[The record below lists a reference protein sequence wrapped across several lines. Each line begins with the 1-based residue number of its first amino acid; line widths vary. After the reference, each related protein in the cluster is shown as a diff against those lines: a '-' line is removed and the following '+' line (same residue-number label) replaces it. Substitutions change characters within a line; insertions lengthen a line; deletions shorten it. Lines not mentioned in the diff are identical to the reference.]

1 LGLKVATPQPATR
14 FLIHRKFL
22 RLRSQKSFLVRKLW
36 PGPNPNP
43 SHVYLH
49 LNRQQKQHRFT
60 MSCHFPGI
68 VDRLLSFSGH
78 VQISACHEYQ
88 MPTKKGLI
96 EQLLAGS
103 VAGKKREE
111 YIG

>member
-1 LGLKVATPQPATR
+1 
-14 FLIHRKFL
+14 
-22 RLRSQKSFLVRKLW
+22 VRKLW

-78 VQISACHEYQ
+78 VQIYACHEYQ
-88 MPTKKGLI
+88 MPAKKGLI
-96 EQLLAGS
+96 EQLVAGS
-103 VAGKKREE
+103 VAGKKKGRV
-111 YIG
+111 YRIGKTRRNDTLLKKIACQFPKEPLFKIDTPL

>member
-1 LGLKVATPQPATR
+1 
-14 FLIHRKFL
+14 
-22 RLRSQKSFLVRKLW
+22 
-36 PGPNPNP
+36 
-43 SHVYLH
+43 
-49 LNRQQKQHRFT
+49 

-96 EQLLAGS
+96 EQLVAGS